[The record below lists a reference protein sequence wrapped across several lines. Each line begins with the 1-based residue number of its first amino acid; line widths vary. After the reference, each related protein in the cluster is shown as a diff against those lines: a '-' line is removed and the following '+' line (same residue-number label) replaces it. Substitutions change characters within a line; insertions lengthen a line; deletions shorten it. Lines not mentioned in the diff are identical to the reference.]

1 MTYNTISTVSKNYAK
16 ALMEVA
22 EESLAYDVYKNQ
34 LNDICDVLNSSQD
47 LRIVLANT
55 SVSSSKK
62 IEILDSVFANKIED
76 KLLNFLKILI
86 TKNRFNELESISAA
100 YNEMLDKRSNKKTV
114 EVYSPIAL
122 NFENKSNVLFKL
134 EHKLNC
140 EIIPI
145 WKIDESLIAGLA
157 FKYDDTVIDMSV
169 RSKLENLSKKI
180 TR

>member
-1 MTYNTISTVSKNYAK
+1 MTTTISTVSKNYAK
-16 ALMEVA
+16 ALLEVA
-22 EESLAYDVYKNQ
+22 AETSSYDSFLSQ
-34 LNDICDVLNSSQD
+34 LQDVCDVLKSSED
-47 LRIVLANT
+47 LRIVMAN
-55 SVSSSKK
+55 SSISSAKK
-62 IEILDSVFANKIED
+62 VEILDGVFANKIDD

-86 TKNRFNELESISAA
+86 NKSRFNEIESICLAFKK
-100 YNEMLDKRSNKKTV
+100 MLDQRSNKKTV

-140 EIIPI
+140 EILPV